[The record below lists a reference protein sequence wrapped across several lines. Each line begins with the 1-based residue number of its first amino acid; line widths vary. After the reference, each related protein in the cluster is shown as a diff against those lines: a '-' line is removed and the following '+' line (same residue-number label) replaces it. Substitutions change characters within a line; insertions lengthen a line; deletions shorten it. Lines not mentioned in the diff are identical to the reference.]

1 MKRLKIIAL
10 LCLIVLCISSCG
22 KSTDK
27 DVDSTSNNE
36 QTTTENAEQTEWFET
51 VFYDYNG
58 NKIKLEKVAS
68 GADATPPDKNILV
81 DGFVFMG
88 WDKDLCNIKQ
98 NTSFYPKYEKISNKK
113 NAIFYSSHYCDVGE
127 QFSIDI
133 QINGEVSYS
142 CLELQIKFDDS
153 ILAFNEISY
162 ADGDG
167 VCHYDENSKTI
178 YYVMASGTNIN
189 ASVDLLSLAFTAK
202 ASSEKTDFIQITVT
216 DIAAYNSENELQSTS
231 ATIVNGKIF
240 INNK

>member
-1 MKRLKIIAL
+1 MKRLRIIAL
-10 LCLIVLCISSCG
+10 LCLFVLCISSCG

-36 QTTTENAEQTEWFET
+36 QTTTENPEQIEWFET

-58 NKIKLEKVAS
+58 NKIKSEKVAS
-68 GADATPPDKNILV
+68 GTDATPPDKNILV
-81 DGFVFMG
+81 DGLVFMG
-88 WDKDLCNIKQ
+88 WDNSLGNIKQ
-98 NTSFYPKYEKISNKK
+98 NTLFYPQYEKIADKK
-113 NAIFYSSHYCDVGE
+113 NAIFYSSQCCDVGE

-189 ASVDLLSLAFTAK
+189 TSVDLLSLVFTAK
-202 ASSEKTDFIQITVT
+202 VNSEKPDLIQITVT
-216 DIAAYNSENELQSTS
+216 DIAAYNSENELQSAY

>member
-1 MKRLKIIAL
+1 MKRLRIIAL

-22 KSTDK
+22 KSTDT
-27 DVDSTSNNE
+27 DADSTSNNE
-36 QTTTENAEQTEWFET
+36 QTTTENTEQTEWFET

-58 NKIKLEKVAS
+58 NKIKSEKVAS
-68 GADATPPDKNILV
+68 GTDATPPDKNILV

-98 NTSFYPKYEKISNKK
+98 NTLFYPQYEKIADKK
-113 NAIFYSSHYCDVGE
+113 NAIFYSSQYCDVGE
-127 QFSIDI
+127 QISIDI

-167 VCHYDENSKTI
+167 VCHYDEDSKTI

-189 ASVDLLSLAFTAK
+189 ASVDLLSLALTAK
-202 ASSEKTDFIQITVT
+202 ASSEKTDLIQITVT